1 MVVLVALISDNLLLV
16 ITVCPPFYHLSLSNF
31 VFVIFFYHQE
41 TRSISYNPAKLPEK
55 IRTSVSGLLQKLLNL
70 VESDSRKSESH
81 ILAKGGS
88 LPKPSN
94 VTAKAV
100 KYGFKAP
107 VAMTLGPYWSYLLND
122 FKMLHVLRDG
132 RDIAFSANQVI
143 DR

>member
-1 MVVLVALISDNLLLV
+1 MFSLNSYHFSSSHFFLSY
-16 ITVCPPFYHLSLSNF
+16 FY
-31 VFVIFFYHQE
+31 YQE
-41 TRSISYNPAKLPEK
+41 TRSISYNPAKLPEN

-94 VTAKAV
+94 VTAKTV

-132 RDIAFSANQVI
+132 RDIAFSANQVNLSVELMQW
-143 DR
+143 R